1 MDASMKKIN
10 AVWGWLSIIALLGHL
25 VTMSYSLLTGWY
37 DFAICKALAYATA
50 ITVGGH
56 VVFALIVVMFL
67 HDGANL
73 GGYAGLNKR
82 TILQRASG
90 IAILVLLVAHVHSF
104 GFITAGEPL
113 DAPTKAFIIVTEVL
127 FFAAICTHLATSFS
141 KSLITWGLI
150 REEST
155 ERRVNLIAEIVC
167 AVLFVVPCF
176 ALVRFVLTWM
186 T

>member
-1 MDASMKKIN
+1 MDASMKRIN

-25 VTMSYSLLTGWY
+25 ATMSYSLLTGWY

-82 TILQRASG
+82 AILQRVSG

-104 GFITAGEPL
+104 GF
-113 DAPTKAFIIVTEVL
+113 IVTEVL

-150 REEST
+150 REEPT
-155 ERRVNLIAEIVC
+155 ERQINLIAEIVC

-186 T
+186 A